1 MSSFSTYVLVPMS
14 FLCGTFF
21 KADSFP
27 EIIKWFLSIL
37 PLTPAS
43 SALRAAANKMPV
55 ECIGRLL
62 WRYIFSYFFSYAC
75 HLLKMKK
82 EE

>member
-1 MSSFSTYVLVPMS
+1 MS

-55 ECIGRLL
+55 EWHWAG
-62 WRYIFSYFFSYAC
+62 YYGDIFSHIFLVMPVIC
-75 HLLKMKK
+75 
-82 EE
+82 